1 MKPPRTSIE
10 LFSYAM
16 SAANIAGIGKS
27 NISQII
33 GVYSCRA
40 SYFVVAYTSAVENRR
55 EAAWFMHLAS
65 VEGDS
70 LR

>member
-1 MKPPRTSIE
+1 MKSLRTSIE

-16 SAANIAGIGKS
+16 SAANNAGIGKS
-27 NISQII
+27 NISQIN
-33 GVYSCRA
+33 GVYSCRT
-40 SYFVVAYTSAVENRR
+40 SYFVATYTSAVENRR
-55 EAAWFMHLAS
+55 EAAWCKHLAS